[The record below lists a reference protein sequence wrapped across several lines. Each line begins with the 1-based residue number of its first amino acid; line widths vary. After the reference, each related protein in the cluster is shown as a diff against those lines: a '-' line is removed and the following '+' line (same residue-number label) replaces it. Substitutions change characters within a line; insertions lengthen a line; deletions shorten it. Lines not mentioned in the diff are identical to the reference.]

1 MALEGKGRVQQPVKN
16 RVLIYVPTDVHKD
29 SAFPF
34 EEKDDVRVRI
44 EDDKLIIEKW
54 KND

>member
-1 MALEGKGRVQQPVKN
+1 MALEGKGRIQQPVQN

-34 EEKDDVRVRI
+34 EEKDDVRVKI

-54 KND
+54 EDD